1 MEEFTHKGSCDK
13 VHPEDSHPEWEDMQC
28 KKEETNEE
36 QELDELVDYD
46 GSLGSS
52 KIPLGI
58 NKTNKISRSTTD
70 DVVKVSHQ
78 KGNGLGYYFKRYW
91 GESYNRA
98 QLGDP
103 EFDGVETSE
112 DCVKYFMVEYDLSQ
126 AKAENKCEL
135 HGYEMES
142 SQEEFESDP
151 KKRLVEMSEQ
161 KMRDMLE
168 IILSKDDRASERGLV
183 DTGKEIELLDDEE
196 KSHPILNRMGDKFKR
211 ACDAQGISPEDILNG
226 L

>member
-1 MEEFTHKGSCDK
+1 MEEFMHKGPCDK
-13 VHPEDSHPEWEDMQC
+13 VHPQDSHEIWEDRQRHP
-28 KKEETNEE
+28 EETNGE

-58 NKTNKISRSTTD
+58 NKTNKVSRSTTD

-112 DCVKYFMVEYDLSQ
+112 DCVKYFMDEYDLSQ